1 LLYGL
6 TTVEDDF
13 SLDVFIL
20 KVRSAMVIAEW
31 EKHRSRLLDAWKH
44 PSVMPYA
51 EALSQAKKPDKK
63 TLNEL
68 YQGEVKNGTNK

>member
-1 LLYGL
+1 MLYGL

-44 PSVMPYA
+44 PSVMPYG
-51 EALSQAKKPDKK
+51 EALTLGEIPDKA
-63 TLNEL
+63 TLKSL
-68 YQGEVKNGTNK
+68 YETEVKK